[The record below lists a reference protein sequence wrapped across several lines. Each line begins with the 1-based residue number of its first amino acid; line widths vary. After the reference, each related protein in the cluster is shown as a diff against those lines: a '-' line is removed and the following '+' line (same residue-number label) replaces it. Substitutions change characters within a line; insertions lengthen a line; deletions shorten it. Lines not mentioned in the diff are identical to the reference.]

1 MTARLRRGGR
11 DDGAGTVL
19 ALSLVALLSC
29 LVLAAAALG
38 SAVVARHRAS
48 AAADLAA
55 LAGADR
61 ALGRATG
68 SACPAAAAV
77 AAAGGAALT
86 GCTTGVD
93 GSVTVTV
100 AVRLPAPWASLGTA
114 AASAR
119 AGRPP

>member
-1 MTARLRRGGR
+1 MTAQLRRGGQ
-11 DDGAGTVL
+11 DHGAGTVL

-61 ALGRATG
+61 ALRRAPG

-77 AAAGGAALT
+77 ASAGGAALT

-100 AVRLPAPWASLGTA
+100 AVRLPAPWAALGTA
-114 AASAR
+114 RASAR